1 MKKNKIFAV
10 LTTSA
15 LLLAACSNGDN
26 ASDSGQKDGN
36 QKNEQSSNQSGN
48 SQSDALKKN
57 NDKNTNDKNT
67 NENKVEYPKDGVK
80 GIYVTSNSTQGA
92 KMDELVKFIKDS
104 NLNTMVIDVKDD
116 TGNITMKLNTGNKQV
131 DKNTL
136 DIVDGKKLLK
146 KLHDNNIYPIARIVT
161 FKDTKLANEH
171 PEWTFRNSDGS
182 VWTNGKGDSFV
193 NPFMKEVWKYDI
205 DVAKAAA
212 KAGFQDIQFDYVRFP
227 EGFENQADSL
237 TYNKGEYKNSQ
248 MSSGDQRVDTITKF
262 LEYANK
268 ELKPMGVNVS
278 ADVFGYSALV
288 ENAPGI
294 GQSFPKISKNVDAI
308 SSMIYPSHWSNGD
321 FGLQAP
327 DTEPYKTVNRYI
339 QKENSLLDTLGKD
352 KPISRPWIQDFT
364 ASYLGAGNYID
375 YDAKAISEEVQALK
389 DNGVNEF
396 LLWNAGNDY
405 TEGVNYNPKKGN
417 AKEQDPEGVE
427 QTKNKDDQ
435 HSDSQDNEQT
445 DNKNK

>member
-36 QKNEQSSNQSGN
+36 QKNEQSSNKSGN

-57 NDKNTNDKNT
+57 NDKNT

-417 AKEQDPEGVE
+417 AKEQDPEGAE
-427 QTKNKDDQ
+427 QTNNKDDQ

>member
-36 QKNEQSSNQSGN
+36 QKNEQSSNKSGN

-57 NDKNTNDKNT
+57 NDKNT

-171 PEWTFRNSDGS
+171 PEWTFKNSDGS

-375 YDAKAISEEVQALK
+375 YDAKA
-389 DNGVNEF
+389 
-396 LLWNAGNDY
+396 
-405 TEGVNYNPKKGN
+405 
-417 AKEQDPEGVE
+417 
-427 QTKNKDDQ
+427 
-435 HSDSQDNEQT
+435 
-445 DNKNK
+445 

>member
-57 NDKNTNDKNT
+57 NDKNT

-237 TYNKGEYKNSQ
+237 TYNKGEYKNSK

>member
-57 NDKNTNDKNT
+57 NDKNTN
-67 NENKVEYPKDGVK
+67 ENKVDYPKDGVK
-80 GIYVTSNSTQGA
+80 GIYVTSNSTQGK

-171 PEWTFRNSDGS
+171 PEWTFKNSDGS

-227 EGFENQADSL
+227 EGFENQAASL

-427 QTKNKDDQ
+427 QTNDKDDQ
-435 HSDSQDNEQT
+435 HSDSQDNEQA

>member
-36 QKNEQSSNQSGN
+36 QKNEQSSNKSGN

-57 NDKNTNDKNT
+57 NDKNTN
-67 NENKVEYPKDGVK
+67 ENKVDYPKDGVK

-171 PEWTFRNSDGS
+171 PEWTFKNSDGS

-435 HSDSQDNEQT
+435 HSDSQDNEQA

>member
-15 LLLAACSNGDN
+15 LLLAACSNGGDN

-36 QKNEQSSNQSGN
+36 QKNEQSSNKSGN

-57 NDKNTNDKNT
+57 NDKNTN
-67 NENKVEYPKDGVK
+67 ENKVDYPKDGVK
-80 GIYVTSNSTQGA
+80 GIYVTSNSTQGK

-171 PEWTFRNSDGS
+171 PEWTFKNSDGS

-427 QTKNKDDQ
+427 QTNDKEDQ
-435 HSDSQDNEQT
+435 HSDSQDNEQA

>member
-57 NDKNTNDKNT
+57 NDKNT

-248 MSSGDQRVDTITKF
+248 MSSGDQRVYTITKF

-427 QTKNKDDQ
+427 QTNNKDDQ
-435 HSDSQDNEQT
+435 NSNSQDNEQA

>member
-57 NDKNTNDKNT
+57 NDKNTN
-67 NENKVEYPKDGVK
+67 ENKVDYPKDGVK
-80 GIYVTSNSTQGA
+80 GIYVTSNSTQGK

-171 PEWTFRNSDGS
+171 PEWTFKNSDGS

>member
-57 NDKNTNDKNT
+57 NDKNTN
-67 NENKVEYPKDGVK
+67 ENKVEYPKDGVK
-80 GIYVTSNSTQGA
+80 GIYVTSNSTQGK

-171 PEWTFRNSDGS
+171 PEWTFKNSDGS

-435 HSDSQDNEQT
+435 HSDSQDNEQA

>member
-57 NDKNTNDKNT
+57 NDKNT

-375 YDAKAISEEVQALK
+375 YDAKRYLK
-389 DNGVNEF
+389 KF
-396 LLWNAGNDY
+396 KL
-405 TEGVNYNPKKGN
+405 
-417 AKEQDPEGVE
+417 
-427 QTKNKDDQ
+427 
-435 HSDSQDNEQT
+435 
-445 DNKNK
+445 

>member
-36 QKNEQSSNQSGN
+36 QKNEQSSNKSGN

-57 NDKNTNDKNT
+57 NDKNT

-80 GIYVTSNSTQGA
+80 GIYVTSNSTQGK

-171 PEWTFRNSDGS
+171 PEWTFKNSDGS

-435 HSDSQDNEQT
+435 HSDSQDNEQA

>member
-36 QKNEQSSNQSGN
+36 QKNEQSSNKSGN

-57 NDKNTNDKNT
+57 NDKNTN
-67 NENKVEYPKDGVK
+67 ENKVDYPKDGVK
-80 GIYVTSNSTQGA
+80 GIYVTSNSTQGK

-171 PEWTFRNSDGS
+171 PEWTFKNSDGS

-205 DVAKAAA
+205 DVVKAAA

-375 YDAKAISEEVQALK
+375 YDTRAISEEVQALK

-427 QTKNKDDQ
+427 QTNDKEDQ
-435 HSDSQDNEQT
+435 HSDSQDNEQA

>member
-36 QKNEQSSNQSGN
+36 QKNEQSSNQS
-48 SQSDALKKN
+48 DALKKN
-57 NDKNTNDKNT
+57 NDKNTN
-67 NENKVEYPKDGVK
+67 ENKVDYPKDGVK
-80 GIYVTSNSTQGA
+80 GIYVTSNSTQGK

-405 TEGVNYNPKKGN
+405 TESVNYNPKKGN

>member
-57 NDKNTNDKNT
+57 NDKNT

-278 ADVFGYSALV
+278 ADVFGYSTLV

>member
-36 QKNEQSSNQSGN
+36 QKNEQSSNKSGN

-57 NDKNTNDKNT
+57 NDKNTN
-67 NENKVEYPKDGVK
+67 ENKVDYPKDGVK
-80 GIYVTSNSTQGA
+80 GIYVTSNSTQGK

-171 PEWTFRNSDGS
+171 PEWTFKNNDGS

-352 KPISRPWIQDFT
+352 KPISRPWIQNFT

-417 AKEQDPEGVE
+417 AKEQDPEGAE
-427 QTKNKDDQ
+427 QTNNKDDQ
-435 HSDSQDNEQT
+435 HSDSQDNEA

>member
-26 ASDSGQKDGN
+26 VSDSGQKDGN
-36 QKNEQSSNQSGN
+36 QKNEQSSNKSGN

-57 NDKNTNDKNT
+57 NDKNTN
-67 NENKVEYPKDGVK
+67 ENKVDYPKDGVK
-80 GIYVTSNSTQGA
+80 GIYVTSNSTQG
-92 KMDELVKFIKDS
+92 KKLDELVKFIKDS

-146 KLHDNNIYPIARIVT
+146 KLHDHNIYPIARIVT

-405 TEGVNYNPKKGN
+405 TEGVNYNPKK
-417 AKEQDPEGVE
+417 AML
-427 QTKNKDDQ
+427 KNK
-435 HSDSQDNEQT
+435 T
-445 DNKNK
+445 LKV

>member
-36 QKNEQSSNQSGN
+36 QKNEQSSNKSGN

-57 NDKNTNDKNT
+57 NDKNTN
-67 NENKVEYPKDGVK
+67 ENKVDYPKDGVK
-80 GIYVTSNSTQGA
+80 GIYVTSNSTQGK

-146 KLHDNNIYPIARIVT
+146 KLDDNNIYPIARIVT

-171 PEWTFRNSDGS
+171 PEWTFKNSDGS

-375 YDAKAISEEVQALK
+375 YDTRAISEEVQALK

-427 QTKNKDDQ
+427 QTNDKEDQ
-435 HSDSQDNEQT
+435 HSDSQDNEQA

>member
-36 QKNEQSSNQSGN
+36 QKNEQSSNKSGN

-57 NDKNTNDKNT
+57 NDKNTN
-67 NENKVEYPKDGVK
+67 ENKVDYPKDGVK
-80 GIYVTSNSTQGA
+80 GIYVTSNSTQGK

-171 PEWTFRNSDGS
+171 PEWTFKNSDGS

-237 TYNKGEYKNSQ
+237 TYNKGKYKNSQ

-327 DTEPYKTVNRYI
+327 DTEPYKIVNRYI
-339 QKENSLLDTLGKD
+339 QKENNLLDTLGKD

-417 AKEQDPEGVE
+417 AKEQDPEGAE
-427 QTKNKDDQ
+427 QTNNKDDQ
-435 HSDSQDNEQT
+435 HSDSQDNEQA

>member
-36 QKNEQSSNQSGN
+36 QKNEQSSNKSGN

-57 NDKNTNDKNT
+57 NDKNTN
-67 NENKVEYPKDGVK
+67 ENKVDYPKDGVK
-80 GIYVTSNSTQGA
+80 GIYVTSNSTQG
-92 KMDELVKFIKDS
+92 KKIDELVKFIKDS

-171 PEWTFRNSDGS
+171 PEWTFKNSDGS

-364 ASYLGAGNYID
+364 ASYLGAGNYIE

-435 HSDSQDNEQT
+435 HSDSQDNEQA

>member
-1 MKKNKIFAV
+1 MKKNIFAV

-15 LLLAACSNGDN
+15 LLLAACSNGGDN

-36 QKNEQSSNQSGN
+36 QKNEQSSNKSGN

-57 NDKNTNDKNT
+57 NDKNTN
-67 NENKVEYPKDGVK
+67 ENKVDYPKDGVK
-80 GIYVTSNSTQGA
+80 GIYVTSNSTQGK

-171 PEWTFRNSDGS
+171 PEWTFKNSDGS

-427 QTKNKDDQ
+427 QTNNKDDQ
-435 HSDSQDNEQT
+435 HSDNQDNEQA

>member
-36 QKNEQSSNQSGN
+36 QKNEQSSNKSGN
-48 SQSDALKKN
+48 SQSDALKKS
-57 NDKNTNDKNT
+57 NDKNT
-67 NENKVEYPKDGVK
+67 NENKVDYPKDGVK
-80 GIYVTSNSTQGA
+80 GIYVTSNSTQG
-92 KMDELVKFIKDS
+92 KKIDELVKFIKDS

>member
-15 LLLAACSNGDN
+15 LLLAACSNGGDN

-36 QKNEQSSNQSGN
+36 QKNEQSSNKSGN

-57 NDKNTNDKNT
+57 NDKNTN
-67 NENKVEYPKDGVK
+67 ENKVDYPKDGVK
-80 GIYVTSNSTQGA
+80 GIYVTSNSTQGK

-171 PEWTFRNSDGS
+171 PEWTFKNSDGS

-375 YDAKAISEEVQALK
+375 YDTRAISEEVQALK

-427 QTKNKDDQ
+427 QTNNKDDQ
-435 HSDSQDNEQT
+435 HSDSQDNEQA

>member
-36 QKNEQSSNQSGN
+36 QKNEQSSNKSGN

-57 NDKNTNDKNT
+57 NDKNT

-92 KMDELVKFIKDS
+92 KMDELVKLIKDS

-171 PEWTFRNSDGS
+171 PEWTFKNSDGS

-396 LLWNAGNDY
+396 LLWNVGNDY

-435 HSDSQDNEQT
+435 HSDSQDNEQA

>member
-26 ASDSGQKDGN
+26 ASDSKQKDGN
-36 QKNEQSSNQSGN
+36 QKNEQSSNKSGN

-57 NDKNTNDKNT
+57 NDKNTN
-67 NENKVEYPKDGVK
+67 ENKVDYPKDGVK
-80 GIYVTSNSTQGA
+80 GIYVTSNSTQGK

-171 PEWTFRNSDGS
+171 PEWTFKNSDGS

-375 YDAKAISEEVQALK
+375 YDTRAISEEVQALK

-417 AKEQDPEGVE
+417 AKEQDPEGAE
-427 QTKNKDDQ
+427 QTNNKDDQ
-435 HSDSQDNEQT
+435 HSDSQDNEQA

>member
-15 LLLAACSNGDN
+15 LLLAACSNGGDN

-36 QKNEQSSNQSGN
+36 QKNEQSSNKSGN

-57 NDKNTNDKNT
+57 NDKNT

-80 GIYVTSNSTQGA
+80 GIYVTSNSTQGK

-171 PEWTFRNSDGS
+171 PEWTFKNSDGS

-427 QTKNKDDQ
+427 QTNNKDDQ
-435 HSDSQDNEQT
+435 HSDNQDNEQA

>member
-36 QKNEQSSNQSGN
+36 QKNEQSTNKSGN

-57 NDKNTNDKNT
+57 NDKNT

-171 PEWTFRNSDGS
+171 PEWTFKNSDGS

-435 HSDSQDNEQT
+435 HSDSQDNEQA

>member
-15 LLLAACSNGDN
+15 LLLAACSNGGDN

-36 QKNEQSSNQSGN
+36 QKNEQSSNKSGN

-57 NDKNTNDKNT
+57 NDKNTN
-67 NENKVEYPKDGVK
+67 ENKVDYPKDGVK
-80 GIYVTSNSTQGA
+80 GIYVTSNSTQGK

-171 PEWTFRNSDGS
+171 PEWTFKNSDGS

-321 FGLQAP
+321 FGLQTP

-427 QTKNKDDQ
+427 QTNNKDDQ
-435 HSDSQDNEQT
+435 HSDNQDNEQA

>member
-36 QKNEQSSNQSGN
+36 QKNEQSSNKSGN

-57 NDKNTNDKNT
+57 NDKNTN
-67 NENKVEYPKDGVK
+67 ENKVDYPKDGVK
-80 GIYVTSNSTQGA
+80 GIYVTSNSTQGK

-171 PEWTFRNSDGS
+171 PEWTFKNNDGS

-364 ASYLGAGNYID
+364 ASYLGVGNYID

>member
-15 LLLAACSNGDN
+15 LLLAAFSNGDN

-57 NDKNTNDKNT
+57 NDKNT

>member
-26 ASDSGQKDGN
+26 ASDSKQKDGN
-36 QKNEQSSNQSGN
+36 QKNEQSSNKSGN

-57 NDKNTNDKNT
+57 NDKNTN
-67 NENKVEYPKDGVK
+67 ENKVDYPKDGVK
-80 GIYVTSNSTQGA
+80 GIYVTSNSTQGK

-171 PEWTFRNSDGS
+171 PEWTFKNSDGS

-417 AKEQDPEGVE
+417 AKEQDPEGAE
-427 QTKNKDDQ
+427 QTNNKDDQ
-435 HSDSQDNEQT
+435 HSDSQDNEQA

>member
-36 QKNEQSSNQSGN
+36 QKNEQSSNKSGN

-57 NDKNTNDKNT
+57 NDKNT

-248 MSSGDQRVDTITKF
+248 MSSGDQRVYTITKF

>member
-36 QKNEQSSNQSGN
+36 QKNEQSSNKSGN

-57 NDKNTNDKNT
+57 NDKNTN
-67 NENKVEYPKDGVK
+67 ENKVDYPKDGVK
-80 GIYVTSNSTQGA
+80 GIYVTSNSTQGK
-92 KMDELVKFIKDS
+92 KMDDLVKFIKDS

-171 PEWTFRNSDGS
+171 PEWTFKNNDGS

-417 AKEQDPEGVE
+417 AKEQDPEGAE
-427 QTKNKDDQ
+427 QTNNKDDQ
-435 HSDSQDNEQT
+435 HSDSQDNEA

>member
-36 QKNEQSSNQSGN
+36 QKNEQSSNKSGN

-57 NDKNTNDKNT
+57 NDKNTN
-67 NENKVEYPKDGVK
+67 ENKVDYPKDGVK
-80 GIYVTSNSTQGA
+80 GIYVTSNSTQGK

-171 PEWTFRNSDGS
+171 PEWTFKNSDGS

-375 YDAKAISEEVQALK
+375 YDTKAISEEVQALK

-427 QTKNKDDQ
+427 QTNDKEDQ
-435 HSDSQDNEQT
+435 HSDSQDNGQA

>member
-36 QKNEQSSNQSGN
+36 QKNEQSSNKSGN
-48 SQSDALKKN
+48 SQSDALQKN
-57 NDKNTNDKNT
+57 NDKNT
-67 NENKVEYPKDGVK
+67 NENKVDYPKDGVK
-80 GIYVTSNSTQGA
+80 GIYVTSNSTQGK

-171 PEWTFRNSDGS
+171 PEWTFKNSDGS

-212 KAGFQDIQFDYVRFP
+212 KAGFQDIQFDYVHFP

-375 YDAKAISEEVQALK
+375 YDTKAISEEVQALK

-427 QTKNKDDQ
+427 QTNDKDDQ
-435 HSDSQDNEQT
+435 HSDSQDNEQA
-445 DNKNK
+445 DNRNK

>member
-15 LLLAACSNGDN
+15 LLLVACSNGDN

-57 NDKNTNDKNT
+57 NDKNT

>member
-57 NDKNTNDKNT
+57 NDKNT

-389 DNGVNEF
+389 DNGVNEL

-435 HSDSQDNEQT
+435 HSDSQDNEQA